1 MKAAERV
8 DADQHKISNTEH
20 MTFIVA
26 VFRTWPMHA
35 GSPFACAVPSSIA
48 VFRASPVS
56 SARKHVPRLRMIR
69 APTTVIW
76 ERRECVGVGHERC
89 KSPTQLTQPTQPT
102 QPTQRCQSNTYSTI
116 RADFADNRL
125 MSTAFW
131 RSDGARTSFPVSH
144 VSPVFEYVLASSQ
157 ACSLQLTTAVH
168 LRPGMDRAAV
178 IGLPV
183 GPGMGSCVR
192 YWTGPTF
199 LVVQ

>member
-1 MKAAERV
+1 MRHQYSAAKLL
-8 DADQHKISNTEH
+8 Q
-20 MTFIVA
+20 
-26 VFRTWPMHA
+26 
-35 GSPFACAVPSSIA
+35 SIA
-48 VFRASPVS
+48 VCCASPVS
-56 SARKHVPRLRMIR
+56 SARKHAPRSRMIR
-69 APTTVIW
+69 APATFIW
-76 ERRECVGVGHERC
+76 ERRECVGVGYERC
-89 KSPTQLTQPTQPT
+89 KRPTQR
-102 QPTQRCQSNTYSTI
+102 TQRCQSNTYSTI